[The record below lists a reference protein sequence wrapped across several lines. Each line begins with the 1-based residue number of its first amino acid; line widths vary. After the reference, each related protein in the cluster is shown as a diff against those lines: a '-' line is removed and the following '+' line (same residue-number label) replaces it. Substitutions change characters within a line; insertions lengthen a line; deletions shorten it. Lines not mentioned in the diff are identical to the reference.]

1 MRATVDDTQ
10 IAEGA
15 DMPRNGFQDRL
26 KTLFGR
32 GVIARRK
39 SRNRAIENDL
49 RSVGRRQE
57 KS

>member
-10 IAEGA
+10 ITERANVF
-15 DMPRNGFQDRL
+15 RNGLQDRL
-26 KTLFGR
+26 KTSFGR